1 ACVPDAIQRSVYI
14 QATAARIKLPEDL
27 LQAEVA
33 KEIQKRQF
41 KAVKRSAQTQTSQT
55 GYPSSGPAPSAPLP
69 GTEYPTQNVSGDLAP
84 GIPARVRTK
93 RDMLEDTI
101 IKLLLEHGDVLVNV
115 EIESDQID
123 EGADS
128 GETKEVAAPTSF
140 TEVPFAELLVH
151 RIETHNLEMEND
163 STNYILSRYK
173 QSLDAGTLPSTKSFF
188 TDTSPEIQTRAANML
203 VNKYSLSENWANKH
217 HIFSIREEEVLEQA
231 LSSAT
236 TRLLLFDVQRNIDT
250 VIKALSSKGISDEEV
265 NRLLREKI
273 KLDRIVKDLNLALG
287 VVILPK

>member
-1 ACVPDAIQRSVYI
+1 
-14 QATAARIKLPEDL
+14 LPEDL

-33 KEIQKRQF
+33 KEIQKRLL
-41 KAVKRSAQTQTSQT
+41 KAAKRSAQPRTTPS
-55 GYPSSGPAPSAPLP
+55 GALSSGPAPSAPLP
-69 GTEYPTQNVSGDLAP
+69 GTEYPTHDVSEDLAP

-93 RDMLEDTI
+93 RDLLEDTI
-101 IKLLLEHGDVLVNV
+101 IKLLLEHGEVLVNV
-115 EIESDQID
+115 EIESDQPED
-123 EGADS
+123 GATDAEATEGS
-128 GETKEVAAPTSF
+128 TPTSF

-173 QSLDAGTLPSTKSFF
+173 QSLDAGTLPSSQSFF
-188 TDTSPEIQTRAANML
+188 TDTSPEIQSRAANML

-217 HIFSIREEEVLEQA
+217 HIFSILEEDVLEQA

-250 VIKALSSKGISDEEV
+250 VITALSLKGISDAEV

>member
-1 ACVPDAIQRSVYI
+1 
-14 QATAARIKLPEDL
+14 
-27 LQAEVA
+27 
-33 KEIQKRQF
+33 
-41 KAVKRSAQTQTSQT
+41 
-55 GYPSSGPAPSAPLP
+55 
-69 GTEYPTQNVSGDLAP
+69 
-84 GIPARVRTK
+84 
-93 RDMLEDTI
+93 MLEDTI
-101 IKLLLEHGDVLVNV
+101 IKLLLEHGEVLVNV
-115 EIESDQID
+115 EIESDQLE
-123 EGADS
+123 EGADG
-128 GETKEVAAPTSF
+128 GETKQGAAPTSF

-217 HIFSIREEEVLEQA
+217 HIFSILEEDVLEQA

-265 NRLLREKI
+265 NRLLKEKI